1 MVSHN
6 DTRFGEILAV
16 RTRLV
21 PKRLARWLLEKYD
34 LWDTSFNLPNG
45 QLLIYEEDVHVTL
58 GLPIGLV
65 DISEGKSSESDV
77 EFLEQWRKRWNIERG
92 GSPLEVWMASFYN
105 MVLMVVN
112 S

>member
-1 MVSHN
+1 
-6 DTRFGEILAV
+6 V
-16 RTRLV
+16 RTRLI
-21 PKRLARWLLEKYD
+21 PKQLARGLLENYD
-34 LWDTSFNLPNG
+34 PWDTLMNLRNSK
-45 QLLIYEEDVHVTL
+45 LLIYEEDVHVTL